1 MTAPIWMASP
11 PEVHSALL
19 SSGPGPES
27 LLAAAGAWD
36 SLSAEYASAA
46 AELSGLLGAVQAG
59 AWQGPSAEQYVAA
72 HAPYLA
78 WLMQAS
84 TDSAGVAAQHEAAA
98 TAYTVALAA
107 MPTSLELTS
116 NHVVHGVLVATNFF
130 GINLIPIAL
139 NEADYVRMWIQ
150 AAATMG
156 LYQATA
162 GVALALAPRT
172 TPAPPVVTP
181 GGEAAPASAD
191 AAANAAPAADSGS
204 QLNIV
209 DTIVGWLESYVK
221 ALPDGDAIWN
231 FLTHPVEEIQQI
243 LMDFATNPQAA
254 LVTWGPLLFALGYQ
268 AFFQP
273 FGYTFWGV
281 ALSSPAWLSAG
292 LGVGVSMLGLLGLLN
307 LDALPDLAPAQPIP
321 SGAEQH
327 NWPAAGLGS
336 TVAGPAGAPAS
347 ATVAGAPAAP
357 AATAAPA
364 TAGLAYAVA
373 APGDWG
379 PSLAPTVGGRSG
391 VKAPAATIAAPGV
404 AAVSKAQSRARRRR
418 RAEVRDFG
426 DEFLDMDSDIGVT
439 PDYGPDDGLDDGV
452 QPSDRGAGPLGF
464 AGTAIREPALQAA
477 GLSMLAGDEFG
488 GGPRMP
494 MMPGTWEYRRDG
506 PEAGRGGPES

>member
-1 MTAPIWMASP
+1 VKAPIWMASP

-46 AELSGLLGAVQAG
+46 AELSGFLGAVQAG

-172 TPAPPVVTP
+172 TPAPTVVTP

-191 AAANAAPAADSGS
+191 AAAAAAPAADSGS

-307 LDALPDLAPAQPIP
+307 LDALPDL
-321 SGAEQH
+321 
-327 NWPAAGLGS
+327 
-336 TVAGPAGAPAS
+336 GPAPTPTTRPRSIRIGSRTPRPRLHPGNSMCWGWTPLLSGVTGAS
-347 ATVAGAPAAP
+347 ARVSSPR
-357 AATAAPA
+357 
-364 TAGLAYAVA
+364 
-373 APGDWG
+373 
-379 PSLAPTVGGRSG
+379 PS
-391 VKAPAATIAAPGV
+391 
-404 AAVSKAQSRARRRR
+404 
-418 RAEVRDFG
+418 
-426 DEFLDMDSDIGVT
+426 
-439 PDYGPDDGLDDGV
+439 
-452 QPSDRGAGPLGF
+452 
-464 AGTAIREPALQAA
+464 
-477 GLSMLAGDEFG
+477 
-488 GGPRMP
+488 
-494 MMPGTWEYRRDG
+494 
-506 PEAGRGGPES
+506 

>member
-1 MTAPIWMASP
+1 VTAPIWMASP

-27 LLAAAGAWD
+27 LLAAAGAWN

-78 WLMQAS
+78 WLTQAGA
-84 TDSAGVAAQHEAAA
+84 DSAGVAAQHEVAA
-98 TAYTVALAA
+98 TAYTVAVAS
-107 MPTSLELTS
+107 MPTLLELAS

-130 GINLIPIAL
+130 GVNLIPIAL
-139 NEADYVRMWIQ
+139 NEADYVRMWMQ

-162 GVALALAPRT
+162 GVALASAPRS
-172 TPAPPVVTP
+172 TPAPTVVTP
-181 GGEAAPASAD
+181 GGEAAPAAD
-191 AAANAAPAADSGS
+191 AAQTAAAAPAADSGS

-209 DTIVGWLESYVK
+209 DTIVGYLEAYVK

-281 ALSSPAWLSAG
+281 VLSSPAWLPAA
-292 LGVGVSMLGLLGLLN
+292 VGVSLSMLGLLGLLN
-307 LDALPDLAPAQPIP
+307 LDALPDLAPAGPIS
-321 SGAEQH
+321 SGAELH
-327 NWPAAGLGS
+327 SLPAVGLGS

-347 ATVAGAPAAP
+347 TTVAGAPAAT

-364 TAGLAYAVA
+364 TPGLAYAVVP
-373 APGDWG
+373 PGDWG
-379 PSLAPTVGGRSG
+379 PSLGPTVGGRTG

-418 RAEVRDFG
+418 RAELRDFG
-426 DEFLDMDSDIGVT
+426 DEFLDMNSDIGVT
-439 PDYGPDDGLDDGV
+439 PDYGPDDGMEA
-452 QPSDRGAGPLGF
+452 SDRGAGPLGF
-464 AGTAIREPALQAA
+464 AGTRIREPVLQAA
-477 GLSMLAGDEFG
+477 GLTMLAGDEFG

-494 MMPGTWEYRRDG
+494 MMPGTWEHGRDG